1 MLSAAKAVS
10 TDEKKD
16 KNIIDIDNKKVK
28 ILFINFTPKIEYTII
43 IHYIGKI
50 WNIFRK
56 IKMALNLAA

>member
-16 KNIIDIDNKKVK
+16 KNIIDVDNKKVK

-43 IHYIGKI
+43 IHHTRKI
-50 WNIFRK
+50 WNIYK
-56 IKMALNLAA
+56 